1 MMVPCIHRNGTSR
14 ESLLEQLCDARIAV
28 EDAMTALAKAAPNG
42 RDYYPL
48 GNDALRQA
56 EAEHRSRAD
65 RLRSVRDEL
74 QALALLVYEAGR

>member
-1 MMVPCIHRNGTSR
+1 MAA
-14 ESLLEQLCDARIAV
+14 LV
-28 EDAMTALAKAAPNG
+28 EAAPNG

-48 GNDALRQA
+48 GDAALRQA

-74 QALALLVYEAGR
+74 QALSLLVYEAGR